1 MYSSLQNK
9 KFIMKKILIF
19 LFSLLILTSCD
30 EKEIENQI
38 GGIGYI
44 YHARQ
49 CKYAWAL
56 NVGLD
61 PVPYYDTFVYEKN
74 FLPKGDSVSIDK
86 YELYFTTLNA
96 SLDSIKES
104 DLYDFQRISDYNDYN
119 RRLKSGASDS
129 IVCPP
134 FIAIAY
140 LKNTYEEAHDI
151 VIEKK
156 LDDYFRRMS
165 KTRMNFVDLDYRTTP
180 IKNLNITASQ
190 DFNGIKAG
198 KSLNSLFVVSGYE
211 SRHYFI
217 ITANKDL
224 ITDADKIRDISIDQ
238 YLYYHPMAP
247 ASLYMKFRD
256 NVNVS
261 APVETTFRIEI
272 TTDEGNVIKCETPL
286 VTLMPNEE

>member
-1 MYSSLQNK
+1 MKINSALSL
-9 KFIMKKILIF
+9 FF
-19 LFSLLILTSCD
+19 LFSLLIFTSCD
-30 EKEIENQI
+30 ENEKEIEIVREI

-56 NVGLD
+56 NVGLT
-61 PVPYYDTFVYEKN
+61 PVPYYDTLGYEEN
-74 FLPKGDSVSIDK
+74 FLPKGESVNIDK
-86 YELYFTTLNA
+86 YELYFTTLNV

-104 DLYDFQRISDYNDYN
+104 DLYDDQRISDYNDYN

-140 LKNTYEEAHDI
+140 LKNNYEETHDV
-151 VIEKK
+151 VIEEK
-156 LDDYFRRMS
+156 LKEYFSNIS
-165 KTRMNFVDLDYRTTP
+165 KTRMYFVPLDYRTTP

-190 DFNGIKAG
+190 DINGIKAG
-198 KSLNSLFVVSGYE
+198 KSLNNLFVVSGYE
-211 SRHYFI
+211 GHHYFI

-224 ITDADKIRDISIDQ
+224 ITDADKIKGISIDQ

-261 APVETTFRIEI
+261 APVETIFNIEI

-286 VTLMPNEE
+286 VTLMPNQ